1 MQSFHDD
8 LSTMMSLSAK
18 KFEKTILLS
27 QEKSLKLTM
36 ASKVPQSCSSVISNR
51 WSKKKHCIYFWN
63 LDINAKLKEKNE
75 KKNDISLNISK
86 NSTTIFDHQ
95 LDLIN
100 VHNEGTFELFFIIF

>member
-1 MQSFHDD
+1 M
-8 LSTMMSLSAK
+8 K
-18 KFEKTILLS
+18 
-27 QEKSLKLTM
+27 
-36 ASKVPQSCSSVISNR
+36 
-51 WSKKKHCIYFWN
+51 
-63 LDINAKLKEKNE
+63 